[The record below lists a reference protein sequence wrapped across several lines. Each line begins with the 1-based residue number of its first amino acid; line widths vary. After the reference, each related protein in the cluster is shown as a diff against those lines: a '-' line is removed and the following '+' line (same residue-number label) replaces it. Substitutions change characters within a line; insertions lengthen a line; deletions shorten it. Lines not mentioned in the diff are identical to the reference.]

1 MRPRGNQI
9 SRGSVLLGLAVAI
22 VAMVIFFW
30 GRSPKYEIPDYT
42 DVPSNMIMPYGDG
55 RSDVSIGSGGASI
68 MSMQSDKQ
76 GDIGPQLSPEKAA
89 LNNKLT
95 YELRQQY
102 DYNSIQ

>member
-22 VAMVIFFW
+22 VAMVIYFY

-42 DVPSNMIMPYGDG
+42 DVPSNMITPYGDG
-55 RSDVSIGSGGASI
+55 RFDVSIGSHGASI

-76 GDIGPQLSPEKAA
+76 SEIGPQVSPQKAA

-95 YELRQQY
+95 EELKQQY